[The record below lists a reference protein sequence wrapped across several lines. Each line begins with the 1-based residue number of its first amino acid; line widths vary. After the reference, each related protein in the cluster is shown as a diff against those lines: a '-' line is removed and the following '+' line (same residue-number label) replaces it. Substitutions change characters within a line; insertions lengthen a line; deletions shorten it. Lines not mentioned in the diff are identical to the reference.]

1 MIRLLKAAKVAAS
14 ARCSPHRIHR
24 REGLEIALQ
33 EYATAGGAAIDAM
46 SGLLARVSAAAG

>member
-46 SGLLARVSAAAG
+46 SGLLARVSAAAR